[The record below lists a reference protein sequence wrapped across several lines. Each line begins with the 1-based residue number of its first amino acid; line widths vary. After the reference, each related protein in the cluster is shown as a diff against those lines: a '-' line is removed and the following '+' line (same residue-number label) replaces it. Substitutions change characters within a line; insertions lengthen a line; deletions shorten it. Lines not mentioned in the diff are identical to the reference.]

1 MFPAMIPAILGQIL
15 NSPAEGAS
23 MPDLIDLLIIGALLI
38 LILPSARS
46 ALRWARSMANPTA
59 RRVEDISGYAPPMS
73 EGIAEAVRWLETQGF
88 RLLGVSKTYIDR
100 GEGLT
105 WHLTSADGTITAE
118 VVPFGQRGMMA
129 QFTTTLEDDSV
140 VETSCPVG
148 ERIRTATF
156 RSSFAPDLE
165 KAYDLH
171 LREREEFLRHALSA
185 PRRVTTMEQVLRDDR
200 VYREKHFR
208 RKFAPGLRRSTFQLV
223 ALLTAILAV
232 VLPMFGIAPENPLLF
247 LLIIAGIGAA
257 GIAITAL
264 LINAYASR

>member
-1 MFPAMIPAILGQIL
+1 
-15 NSPAEGAS
+15 
-23 MPDLIDLLIIGALLI
+23 MPDLIDVVIIGALLI

-59 RRVEDISGYAPPMS
+59 RRVEDISGYAPPMPDAV
-73 EGIAEAVRWLETQGF
+73 AEAARWLEAQGF
-88 RLLGVSKTYIDR
+88 RPLGVSRTYMAG

-105 WHLTSADGTITAE
+105 WHLASADGTITAE

-129 QFTTTLEDDSV
+129 QLTTTLEDDSV

-148 ERIRTATF
+148 ERIRTTGF

-165 KAYDLH
+165 KAYELH
-171 LREREEFLRHALSA
+171 LREREEFLSHAVSA
-185 PRRVTTMEQVLRDDR
+185 PRRVTTMEQVLQADH

-223 ALLTAILAV
+223 ALLTAMLAI
-232 VLPMFGIAPENPLLF
+232 VLPVFGAAPEDPLLF
-247 LLIIAGIGAA
+247 LLLIVGVGAA
-257 GIAITAL
+257 GILITSL